1 MFQTLDVIDPK
12 AAPRTLNFPYHYR
25 PHPWVVAAARHIRAH
40 LDRTAELQPGRLVAV
55 LVARTENGR
64 IGYFCGCDQF
74 DANDDFFEK
83 SFWQQLPAPRLSHL
97 ETGYID
103 KAESAKSQAELAYLN
118 FKEQARLRK
127 SQRHA
132 QRQSGRYD
140 YQRLVQNSQ
149 RDSGELDR
157 LKRRYQEAL
166 ENVEKAHARFQ
177 HEAAEAVA
185 ADWKTRLTAIVLRNA
200 WGHKASLYDLLYEH
214 YGQNE
219 ELLKAVLRT
228 SLPALIAK
236 AFQENKRPLAM
247 GTFWWG
253 PVPSHDARLPNTF
266 YAFSKERHEVLLRF
280 LLEGLSFEPNRLAAD
295 SFKDWPL
302 DIVYEDEDLVAVNK
316 PAGMLSVPG
325 KQPIANVY
333 EKVLARYPQATGPML
348 LHRLDMATSGLL
360 LFAKNKAAH
369 LALQNDFAQ
378 GLVQKCYIALLENPL
393 KAERGQVQL
402 PLCLNP
408 YERPRQMVDFT
419 YGKYALTRYE
429 VIGQTRGKTRVAF
442 YPVTGR
448 THQLRLH
455 AAHALGLNSPIVGDE
470 FYGKP
475 SDRLYLHAQSI
486 TFTHPKTHQTVTIE
500 APVPF

>member
-1 MFQTLDVIDPK
+1 
-12 AAPRTLNFPYHYR
+12 
-25 PHPWVVAAARHIRAH
+25 
-40 LDRTAELQPGRLVAV
+40 
-55 LVARTENGR
+55 
-64 IGYFCGCDQF
+64 
-74 DANDDFFEK
+74 
-83 SFWQQLPAPRLSHL
+83 
-97 ETGYID
+97 
-103 KAESAKSQAELAYLN
+103 
-118 FKEQARLRK
+118 
-127 SQRHA
+127 
-132 QRQSGRYD
+132 
-140 YQRLVQNSQ
+140 
-149 RDSGELDR
+149 
-157 LKRRYQEAL
+157 
-166 ENVEKAHARFQ
+166 
-177 HEAAEAVA
+177 
-185 ADWKTRLTAIVLRNA
+185 
-200 WGHKASLYDLLYEH
+200 
-214 YGQNE
+214 
-219 ELLKAVLRT
+219 
-228 SLPALIAK
+228 
-236 AFQENKRPLAM
+236 
-247 GTFWWG
+247 
-253 PVPSHDARLPNTF
+253 
-266 YAFSKERHEVLLRF
+266 
-280 LLEGLSFEPNRLAAD
+280 
-295 SFKDWPL
+295 
-302 DIVYEDEDLVAVNK
+302 
-316 PAGMLSVPG
+316 
-325 KQPIANVY
+325 
-333 EKVLARYPQATGPML
+333 ML